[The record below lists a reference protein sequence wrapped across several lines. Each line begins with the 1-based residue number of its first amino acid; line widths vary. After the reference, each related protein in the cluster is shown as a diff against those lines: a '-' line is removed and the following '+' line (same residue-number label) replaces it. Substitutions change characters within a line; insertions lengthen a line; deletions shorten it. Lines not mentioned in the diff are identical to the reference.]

1 MLKCGG
7 NKSYTE
13 NLEERLLKIRRFIL
27 GRDEADWVELENAIS
42 RMRPEYG
49 PWATVEEF
57 RDYEKWPEFDSE
69 GRFIAELDG
78 NPVGIVHAHV
88 DKLREEKRGFID
100 WFGVIPEHR
109 GRGIEEKLAE
119 TAIKELKNRG
129 MKVVQSCVHGEPEE
143 VIRMWKNMGFKL
155 IRKGSLMTKELAGL
169 PNVGGNMEV
178 ELKSLSRESDEDL
191 GTLNA
196 LHNECFKEHFLWRPK
211 PLGTTVYLVRDI
223 AHTHMAPFLA
233 KQGWW
238 FALSGEKHVGYVG
251 ATIDENLNTAKGTKI
266 GWIFSIG
273 VLKPYRK
280 TGIGT
285 RLILHGMNFLKDN
298 GMTTAM
304 LGVDDWNLT
313 KAKQLYEKVGF
324 REVWKQSFYEKSI
337 A

>member
-1 MLKCGG
+1 M
-7 NKSYTE
+7 
-13 NLEERLLKIRRFIL
+13 KIRRFIL

-42 RMRPEYG
+42 RVRPNYG
-49 PWATVEEF
+49 PWTTVEEF
-57 RDYEKWPEFDSE
+57 RAYEKWPEFDSE

-88 DKLREEKRGFID
+88 DELREEKRGFID

-129 MKVVQSCVHGEPEE
+129 MKVVQSYVHGEPEE

-155 IRKGSLMTKELAGL
+155 IRTGSLMTKELAEL
-169 PNVGGNMEV
+169 PKVGGNMEV
-178 ELKSLSRESDEDL
+178 VLKPLRREADEDL
-191 GTLNA
+191 ETLNA

-211 PLGTTVYLVRDI
+211 PLRTTVYLVRELGSGRS
-223 AHTHMAPFLA
+223 AFSAFMAT
-233 KQGWW
+233 QGWW
-238 FALSGEKHVGYVG
+238 FALLGGKHVGFVG
-251 ATIDENLNTAKGTKI
+251 ASIDEHLNTAKGAKY
-266 GWIFSIG
+266 GWISSIG
-273 VLKPYRK
+273 VLKPHRK

-304 LGVDDWNLT
+304 LGVDDWNVT

-324 REVWKQSFYEKSI
+324 KVVWKESSYEKNI

>member
-1 MLKCGG
+1 LG
-7 NKSYTE
+7 
-13 NLEERLLKIRRFIL
+13 ERLLKIRRFIL

-42 RMRPEYG
+42 RVRPDYG

-57 RDYEKWPEFDSE
+57 RAYEKWPEFDSE

-109 GRGIEEKLAE
+109 SRGIEEKLAE

-129 MKVVQSCVHGEPEE
+129 MKVVQSYVHGEPEGD
-143 VIRMWKNMGFKL
+143 IRMWKNMGFKL
-155 IRKGSLMTKELAGL
+155 IRTGSLMTKELAEL

-178 ELKSLSRESDEDL
+178 ELKPLRREADEDL
-191 GTLNA
+191 EKLNA

-211 PLGTTVYLVRDI
+211 PLRTTVYLVRELSNERNPF
-223 AHTHMAPFLA
+223 MAT
-233 KQGWW
+233 QGWW
-238 FALSGEKHVGYVG
+238 FALLGGKHVGFVG
-251 ATIDENLNTAKGTKI
+251 ASIDEHLNTAKGAKY

-273 VLKPYRK
+273 VLKPHRK

-304 LGVDDWNLT
+304 LGVDDWNVT
-313 KAKQLYEKVGF
+313 KARQLYEKVGF
-324 REVWKQSFYEKSI
+324 KVVWKESSYEKNTTRYSH
-337 A
+337 APHLSVFR